1 MVFEDFHTLVVVP
14 SNRILQ
20 RSVVELIFEISIDVV
35 IITEELRHDGGV
47 VEGYCIVQC
56 GVGCRVHPSRTYE
69 RIMMWIA

>member
-1 MVFEDFHTLVVVP
+1 
-14 SNRILQ
+14 
-20 RSVVELIFEISIDVV
+20 
-35 IITEELRHDGGV
+35 LRHDGGV